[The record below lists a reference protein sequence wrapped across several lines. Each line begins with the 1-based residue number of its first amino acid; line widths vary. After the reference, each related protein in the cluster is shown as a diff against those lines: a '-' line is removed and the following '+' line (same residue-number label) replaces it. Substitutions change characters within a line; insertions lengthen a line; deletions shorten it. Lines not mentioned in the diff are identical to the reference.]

1 MIVQWFMDGIAW
13 LVHGVFSV
21 MPAVAIP
28 SWFIDST
35 TVMQGLFTNAQTMG
49 VWVPIPLAIT
59 VATVLFASIMGG
71 ALIKL
76 ARIVLSLFTA
86 GGGSAA

>member
-1 MIVQWFMDGIAW
+1 MIVQWFMDAIAW
-13 LVHGVFSV
+13 LAHSVFSV

-28 SWFIDST
+28 SWFLQST
-35 TVMQGLFTNAQTMG
+35 SVMSGLFTDAQTMG
-49 VWVPIPLAIT
+49 VWLPIPLAVT
-59 VATVLFASIMGG
+59 VATLLFASIMGG